1 MIGWQTAFASQA
13 YLCGTE
19 IQGIVILA
27 HDNYHPQAWHGTLIV
42 WCGISV
48 ALGVNMVGGKLLPRL
63 EAVMLVVHILG
74 FFGVVIPLT
83 YMANHKSPREVFLTV
98 QNGGNFPTQGLSW
111 FVGSI
116 SCAYAFAGG
125 DAAVHVGL
133 EPVEGLTGHQLTILV
148 DG

>member
-19 IQGIVILA
+19 IQGVITLA
-27 HDNYHPQAWHGTLIV
+27 HSNYHPQAWHGTMFV
-42 WCGISV
+42 WCAILV
-48 ALGVNMVGGKLLPRL
+48 ALVVNMVGGKLLPRL

-74 FFGVVIPLT
+74 FLGIIIPLT
-83 YMANHKSPREVFLTV
+83 YMSNHKSAQEVFLSV

-116 SCAYAFAGG
+116 GCVYAFAGG
-125 DAAVHVGL
+125 DAAVHVCL
-133 EPVEGLTGHQLTILV
+133 ETL
-148 DG
+148 

>member
-19 IQGIVILA
+19 IQGVVILA
-27 HDNYHPQAWHGTLIV
+27 HDNYQPQAWHGTMFV
-42 WCGISV
+42 WCAISV

-74 FFGVVIPLT
+74 FLGIIIPLT
-83 YMANHKSPREVFLTV
+83 YMANHKSAQEVFLSV
-98 QNGGNFPTQGLSW
+98 QNGGNFPSQGLSW

-116 SCAYAFAGG
+116 GCVYAFAGG

-133 EPVEGLTGHQLTILV
+133 ETLQGLAKFQLRI
-148 DG
+148 